1 MILGIG
7 LEAIMRRFTQGLED
21 YPWPTNVQGPVDQ
34 VVADFD
40 SRIIAVQRCQQAST
54 VVEAA
59 NAMVGSIGPVDGLI
73 NINEVRGLLGL
84 ELENN

>member
-1 MILGIG
+1 
-7 LEAIMRRFTQGLED
+7 
-21 YPWPTNVQGPVDQ
+21 

-73 NINEVRGLLGL
+73 NINEVRGLRGL